1 MLAHADPATFGV
13 DDRRARAIH
22 ALAHAGLH
30 LDAGSNIAE
39 EVDALLA
46 IDGIGPWIASYV
58 AMRALGSK
66 DAYLDDCER
75 IAKALQQTGG
85 SADPQSWHPY
95 SSYAIAALWR
105 SLDDSD
111 TTLAA

>member
-1 MLAHADPATFGV
+1 MLAAPTP
-13 DDRRARAIH
+13 RRSGSTTAARDAIH